1 MLSVV
6 GMLNYMGAA
15 EGPVCTSLA
24 EIEQNNDIPEQYRD
38 ARVTQ
43 AKYELQPE
51 MFGADLSLEDWT
63 HGAGMD
69 FEPVFPDEFAVNETY
84 SSGFVPAKPE
94 QV

>member
-24 EIEQNNDIPEQYRD
+24 EIEQNNEIPEQYRD

-43 AKYELQPE
+43 AKYEL
-51 MFGADLSLEDWT
+51 
-63 HGAGMD
+63 
-69 FEPVFPDEFAVNETY
+69 
-84 SSGFVPAKPE
+84 
-94 QV
+94 